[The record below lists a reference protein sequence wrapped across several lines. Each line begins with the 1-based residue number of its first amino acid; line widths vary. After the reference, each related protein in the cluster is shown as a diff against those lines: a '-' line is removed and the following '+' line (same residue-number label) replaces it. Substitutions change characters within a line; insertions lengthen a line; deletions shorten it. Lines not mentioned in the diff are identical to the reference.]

1 MGFFSGITGGLGSS
15 LASSAIQTMDNNPAY
30 QIGGA
35 VNAVNNFLQRG
46 DILGAA
52 GLLGFGGQENDLF
65 AGASLGHTKRMH
77 KEMMGIDWER
87 KNRFFIEIL
96 DMNPLPMVMQ
106 NLPPQLRA
114 PMMAASSAIKGALGK
129 LNTMTSGF
137 SGALVNQ
144 AMGLLKGSSK
154 FNVYAM
160 DVSYSPITIE
170 GEPINI
176 GSAVIDNVTTTAHVD
191 ISVTCRDDKYG
202 TIKKWADGKASQVAQ
217 ADGTFGLPADYALN
231 IRILHGYVGD
241 DVALGRGY
249 SQSFVCRISSV
260 EISKSRSDN
269 GLNDLQIKFT
279 QIDTM
284 RMA

>member
-1 MGFFSGITGGLGSS
+1 MGFFSGITGGIGNS
-15 LASSAIQTMDNNPAY
+15 LASGAIQTMGNNPAY
-30 QIGGA
+30 QIGGV

-46 DILGAA
+46 DILGAI
-52 GLLGFGGQENDLF
+52 GLLRGSSGHEYDIFGGATLNH
-65 AGASLGHTKRMH
+65 AKRVH

-96 DMNPLPMVMQ
+96 DMNPLPMAVQ
-106 NLPPQLRA
+106 NMPPQLRA
-114 PMMAASSAIKGALGK
+114 GVSAVKGALGK
-129 LNTMTSGF
+129 LNTMTGGF

-144 AMGLLKGSSK
+144 AMGLLTGSSK
-154 FNVYAM
+154 FNVYAT

-170 GEPINI
+170 GEPVNI
-176 GSAVIDNVTTTAHVD
+176 GSAVIDNVTATGHVE

-202 TIKKWADGKASQVAQ
+202 TIKKWADGKASQVAH

-241 DVALGRGY
+241 DIALGRGY
-249 SQSFVCRISSV
+249 SQSFVCRIGSV
-260 EISKSRSDN
+260 EISKSRGDT